1 MVRST
6 CPGLSNRPSC
16 VAFSC
21 NGATLACGVLHSGV
35 ALFDTRSGSKKLEL
49 PGAVYVSKLVFSI
62 SRALFSRLSLV
73 LSALLVS
80 LPSPRLQLYFVFNCC
95 VHVTSSDS
103 PGCVAYPSL
112 APPLPLTPLSPIR
125 SLLRLVLPRPG
136 LLSRRRKSAGL
147 RQWSGGACVGP
158 ALEPATEAAIKRCAG
173 GRVVS

>member
-6 CPGLSNRPSC
+6 CPGVSNHPYC

-21 NGATLACGVLHSGV
+21 NGATLACGLSGSGV
-35 ALFDTRSGSKKLEL
+35 ALFDTRSGSEKLEL
-49 PGAVYVSKLVFSI
+49 PGALYVSKLVFSI
-62 SRALFSRLSLV
+62 SRALFSRVSLV

-80 LPSPRLQLYFVFNCC
+80 LSVPSLPSARLQLYFVFNCC

-125 SLLRLVLPRPG
+125 
-136 LLSRRRKSAGL
+136 
-147 RQWSGGACVGP
+147 
-158 ALEPATEAAIKRCAG
+158 
-173 GRVVS
+173 